1 MCIRDRLDSPTPGEN
16 SQLCSNHFTIS
27 LVGPLSYPRGKP
39 MTCALDDMSTNIS
52 VDCRGAQNTH
62 DPLLLWFGYCLMIS
76 WLFRSFISRYRSLTG
91 SRSYT
96 EDQLRLVW
104 IKHNVLY
111 FTVSWKGFTATDLH
125 VQSANNI
132 QGFLKGLT
140 LLAGYSTVD
149 TKYNTC
155 NACLLYTSPSPRD
168 A

>member
-1 MCIRDRLDSPTPGEN
+1 MNLCLSPLCRLYEVDIRGIFRSETLDPGEFVLLDSPTPGEN
-16 SQLCSNHFTIS
+16 SQIFSNHFTIS

-39 MTCALDDMSTNIS
+39 MTCALDDVSTNNIS

-62 DPLLLWFGYCLMIS
+62 DPLLLWFGYWLMIS

-111 FTVSWKGFTATDLH
+111 FTFS
-125 VQSANNI
+125 
-132 QGFLKGLT
+132 
-140 LLAGYSTVD
+140 
-149 TKYNTC
+149 
-155 NACLLYTSPSPRD
+155 
-168 A
+168 